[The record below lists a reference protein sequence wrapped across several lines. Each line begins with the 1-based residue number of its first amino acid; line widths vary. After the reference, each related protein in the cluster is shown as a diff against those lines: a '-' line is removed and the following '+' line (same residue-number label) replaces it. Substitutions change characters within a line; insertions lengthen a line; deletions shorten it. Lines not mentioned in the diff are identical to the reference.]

1 MHFTID
7 FVKNKNNE
15 TTLTKMATIDDFS
28 NIKISTS
35 DLLVFQRELI
45 QEKELLQNILAKI
58 DNQISGLQVEQLHLL
73 GLVNKSLK
81 AKKAKSHPQ
90 SIEYQSTNDNQ
101 QDSTSKSLDLAV
113 PSTSRYYEEEMEDE
127 DD

>member
-1 MHFTID
+1 M
-7 FVKNKNNE
+7 
-15 TTLTKMATIDDFS
+15 
-28 NIKISTS
+28 
-35 DLLVFQRELI
+35 
-45 QEKELLQNILAKI
+45 
-58 DNQISGLQVEQLHLL
+58 EQLHLL

-81 AKKAKSHPQ
+81 GTKTKSQ
-90 SIEYQSTNDNQ
+90 SIKYQPTNDNQ